1 MAVIG
6 VTAECLF
13 ALEGHEQ
20 RQDFLKTAPVGGEQ
34 GDSGFYKV
42 GPKNLK
48 LGDGFERTELGEEEE
63 EGFLKNS
70 KLQNK
75 RSQLKRMT

>member
-34 GDSGFYKV
+34 GDSGVAMTFAVKV
-42 GPKNLK
+42 PP
-48 LGDGFERTELGEEEE
+48 
-63 EGFLKNS
+63 FLDYDHH
-70 KLQNK
+70 
-75 RSQLKRMT
+75 